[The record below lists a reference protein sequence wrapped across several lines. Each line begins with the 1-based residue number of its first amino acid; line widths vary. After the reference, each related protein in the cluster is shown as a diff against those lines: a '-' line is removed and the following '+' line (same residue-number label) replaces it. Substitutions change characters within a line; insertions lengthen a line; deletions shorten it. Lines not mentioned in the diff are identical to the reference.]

1 MAIQDIAAIENI
13 SDRFVGRALRLAYL
27 APAVLERLV
36 LHRRDPAL
44 SIRKF
49 ADAAEAPWVRQTEI
63 VFDG

>member
-44 SIRKF
+44 SIRQF